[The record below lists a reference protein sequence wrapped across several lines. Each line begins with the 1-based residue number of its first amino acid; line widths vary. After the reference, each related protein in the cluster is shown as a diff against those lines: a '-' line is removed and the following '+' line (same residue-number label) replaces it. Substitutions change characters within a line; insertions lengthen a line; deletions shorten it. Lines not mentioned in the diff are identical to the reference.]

1 MQSGIELRPATR
13 ADAGFLAGGFDEAA
27 GGLFA
32 AMLGRDYRSILTRVI
47 AQPEHQFS
55 YEHAIVAVEGFARL
69 GFSLGW
75 PSGTPGAAMALV
87 RAAGRRL
94 PRLAAVALVG
104 WPVLGAMNRH
114 ADGEW
119 YLQTL
124 AVVPAARGRGVGR
137 SLVADALERAVSV
150 GCAVFT
156 LDVEDGNTRALGLYE
171 SLGLRIAST
180 SSPAP
185 ALGDARAH
193 RMELSLAGARGGG
206 GAAAV

>member
-1 MQSGIELRPATR
+1 MQSGLELRPATR

-32 AMLGRDYRSILTRVI
+32 AMLGRDYRPILTRVI
-47 AQPEHQFS
+47 AQSEHQFS
-55 YEHAIVAVEGFARL
+55 YEHAVVAVEGRAQL
-69 GFSLGW
+69 GFRLGW
-75 PSGTPGAAMALV
+75 PAGTPSADLPLV
-87 RAAGRRL
+87 RAAGWRL
-94 PRLAAVALVG
+94 PRLATVALAG

-137 SLVADALERAVSV
+137 SLVADALERAASD

-156 LDVEDGNTRALGLYE
+156 LVVEDGNRRALSLHE

-180 SSPAP
+180 SPSAV
-185 ALGDARAH
+185 LLRGARAH
-193 RMELSLAGARGGG
+193 RMELPLAGGRRGRAG
-206 GAAAV
+206 GAD